1 MPHPSQDRL
10 LRYATGDSTEDEA
23 ERVIGHLDGCRT
35 CEERVVAL
43 RALRHDFEGAWES
56 FLEEASF
63 RGSLPQ
69 AVARKAQVEATFL
82 GWLGKANRFATA
94 AMERL
99 TATGE
104 AAGLKAAFVPVY
116 SGVASPE
123 ASAAA
128 IKDAE
133 AASEACARGDND
145 AALEHLRRAS
155 SRDPQVSSS
164 AGIDLLLGERVA
176 GRVVVD
182 AERAS
187 ISVLVYPDVLEGAK
201 GRIVFEQAGTKR
213 ELNLQSVPGAAYLL
227 AELEGLG
234 DGPFSIKLQLS

>member
-1 MPHPSQDRL
+1 MLHPSQDRL
-10 LRYATGDSTEDEA
+10 LRYATGESTEDEA

-43 RALRHDFEGAWES
+43 RALRHDFDGAWES
-56 FLEEASF
+56 FLEEATF
-63 RGSLPQ
+63 RSALPH
-69 AVARKAQVEATFL
+69 ALARKALVEATFL

-99 TATGE
+99 TASGE

-128 IKDAE
+128 IKEAE
-133 AASEACARGDND
+133 AASQACARGDND
-145 AALEHLRRAS
+145 AALAHLERAS
-155 SRDPQVSSS
+155 ARDPQVSSS

-187 ISVLVYPDVLEGAK
+187 VSVLVYPDVLDGAA
-201 GRIVFEQAGTKR
+201 GRIVFEQAGTTR
-213 ELNLQSVPGAAYLL
+213 QLALQPVAGASYLL

-234 DGPFSIKLQLS
+234 DGPFSIRLQLS